1 MGDDYGYDMEAEVT
15 KVIEYYQEK
24 PQSHTTVQSV
34 APRGRITQ
42 DIKDIL
48 AHRIRISEILPWDRK
63 SYPCYLT
70 QDVKK
75 RHHVKLHLAHSGTSG
90 SLF

>member
-24 PQSHTTVQSV
+24 LQSHTTVQSV

-63 SYPCYLT
+63 SYLT
-70 QDVKK
+70 
-75 RHHVKLHLAHSGTSG
+75 HSILPRT
-90 SLF
+90 